1 MAATKLI
8 RKLISSVV
16 KKKKK
21 PSKKSKTADK
31 PISRAEFKAGKKVY
45 DQPIRIRKKNK
56 MAKSEGML
64 QGKRVTQ
71 EKAPSKKTKA
81 KVMGTAAKKAAGKK
95 ALKKIPKK
103 SDKRI
108 EGSGSQSARP
118 KGSIGKTRT
127 ADRPR
132 GGTTGQTMGA
142 AKKTQMRRTAPS
154 KLPTKTDA
162 DGLSLKMKREYQ
174 DIAPRD
180 RSRLMAIINTGN
192 KERIRK
198 AFSQVDIS
206 VSDFLKVRKVFRGG

>member
-1 MAATKLI
+1 
-8 RKLISSVV
+8 
-16 KKKKK
+16 
-21 PSKKSKTADK
+21 
-31 PISRAEFKAGKKVY
+31 
-45 DQPIRIRKKNK
+45 
-56 MAKSEGML
+56 
-64 QGKRVTQ
+64 
-71 EKAPSKKTKA
+71 
-81 KVMGTAAKKAAGKK
+81 MGTAAKKAAGKK

-142 AKKTQMRRTAPS
+142 ARKTQMRRTAPS
-154 KLPTKTDA
+154 KLSKQTGA

-180 RSRLMAIINTGN
+180 RTRLMAIINSGN

>member
-8 RKLISSVV
+8 RKLISSIT
-16 KKKKK
+16 KKKK
-21 PSKKSKTADK
+21 PK
-31 PISRAEFKAGKKVY
+31 GKKVY
-45 DQPIRIRKKNK
+45 DEPVGPARKKRK
-56 MAKSEGML
+56 MAKAEGTL

-71 EKAPSKKTKA
+71 EKAPSKKTKV
-81 KVMGTAAKKAAGKK
+81 KPMGTAAKKAAGKK

-108 EGSGSQSARP
+108 QGSGAMAA
-118 KGSIGKTRT
+118 KGKKFGGEKEKEFTKKI
-127 ADRPR
+127 
-132 GGTTGQTMGA
+132 GTTGQTIGA
-142 AKKTQMRRTAPS
+142 ARKTQMPRTAPS
-154 KLPTKTDA
+154 KLPTKTGA

-180 RSRLMAIINTGN
+180 RTKLMAIINTGN

-206 VSDFLKVRKVFRGG
+206 VRDFLKVRKVFRGG

>member
-21 PSKKSKTADK
+21 RNPLQESVEDTVKIMTGKKK
-31 PISRAEFKAGKKVY
+31 PVTRSEVVISPRRKMKKAEGKLAGKK
-45 DQPIRIRKKNK
+45 
-56 MAKSEGML
+56 
-64 QGKRVTQ
+64 VTQ

-81 KVMGTAAKKAAGKK
+81 KPMGTAAKKAAGKK

-127 ADRPR
+127 ADSPR
-132 GGTTGQTMGA
+132 GGTTGMKMSEA
-142 AKKTQMRRTAPS
+142 RKKQMRDTANLGS
-154 KLPTKTDA
+154 E
-162 DGLSLKMKREYQ
+162 MKRLGRKY
-174 DIAPRD
+174 DDLPKGVKRTI
-180 RSRLMAIINTGN
+180 LMAIRSKDPAKI
-192 KERIRK
+192 KK
-198 AFSQVDIS
+198 AMRGTNMTASEFV
-206 VSDFLKVRKVFRGG
+206 KVFNKRGKM